1 MNDTTTLISIDEA
14 AARGINRLRMPRW
27 ANKLDHL
34 KLDIIDGRPGP
45 WTHLFAPFNKE
56 CNGHDPVDV
65 LFTMMDYT
73 AREYLAY
80 EGALPD
86 SDEYKAAQAAFAG
99 VMR

>member
-1 MNDTTTLISIDEA
+1 
-14 AARGINRLRMPRW
+14 
-27 ANKLDHL
+27 
-34 KLDIIDGRPGP
+34 
-45 WTHLFAPFNKE
+45 
-56 CNGHDPVDV
+56 
-65 LFTMMDYT
+65 MMDYT